1 MNYFHIPYI
10 IPTALLAV
18 ALILKFPTLI
28 RAWRDH
34 DVRATTVLL
43 TCATMVLIV
52 VTPVNIER
60 LNQWTGVPNM
70 ASPTAY
76 SFLTTFCAT
85 ALTMIM
91 RWREEPSPRR
101 QRRIRLIYWIYAGI
115 IVALWVTFLM
125 ADVPEPRI
133 YDLDTYYASTPWMRE
148 HILLYL
154 LAHGV
159 SVIVATAMLW
169 RWFPE
174 ITNPWL
180 RAGVVCLQLGFP
192 SGVIFD
198 ICKLLAIS
206 ARWFG
211 TDWDDLSTIAAPPF
225 ALLEA
230 ILVAFGFIV
239 PQAGPSL
246 HKWFRDQREYRRLR
260 PLWREVNDLPASA
273 ATARFGLWVPL
284 ELRLVQRRQRI
295 HDALRILTPY
305 LDTGLYQRAQAAA
318 DGGHSDDE
326 TLGLAGVL
334 TIRAALQAHREGT
347 PTPARAQEQEL
358 AIELHE
364 HLDAISQAVHR
375 PRLIDDIRRRLTST
389 ESTDTHAS

>member
-1 MNYFHIPYI
+1 MNHFHIPYI
-10 IPTALLAV
+10 IPTTLLAV
-18 ALILKFPTLI
+18 ALLLKAPTFI

-43 TCATMVLIV
+43 TCATMVLV
-52 VTPVNIER
+52 VITPVNIER
-60 LNQWTGVPNM
+60 LNQWTGVANM
-70 ASPTAY
+70 ASPWAY

-115 IVALWVTFLM
+115 VAALWLTFLI
-125 ADVPEPRI
+125 AHVPEPRI

-169 RWFPE
+169 RWYPE
-174 ITNPWL
+174 VTNPWL
-180 RAGVVCLQLGFP
+180 RTGVVCLILGFA

-198 ICKLLAIS
+198 VFKLLAIG
-206 ARWFG
+206 ARWMG
-211 TDWDDLSTIAAPPF
+211 TDWDGLSTFVAPPF
-225 ALLEA
+225 ALMEA

-246 HKWFRDQREYRRLR
+246 HKWFRDQHEYRRLR
-260 PLWREVNDLPASA
+260 PLWREVNSLPASA

-318 DGGHSDDE
+318 DNGLSDAE
-326 TLGLAGVL
+326 TVGLAGAVS
-334 TIRAALQAHREGT
+334 IRAAVQAHGSGN
-347 PTPARAQEQEL
+347 PA
-358 AIELHE
+358 
-364 HLDAISQAVHR
+364 
-375 PRLIDDIRRRLTST
+375 PRVRRRRNSPSNSTRTST
-389 ESTDTHAS
+389 QSPKQCTAPASSTASADD